1 MTDWIRRHLDRWST
15 LDERMPLDVLPAS
28 NGEFVPPPPTEQQRH
43 IMTLQDDAAERARE
57 RLGMSRRTFVRSAAA
72 IGVGF
77 WAVNQVTGGTWGRYV
92 AGAGTGMPMDTF
104 GDEAC
109 ALAFPEAQLNNL
121 PGEFIFDVQTHH
133 VDSGGTWRVN
143 NPGVHAA
150 FMALWTQSGPLGGE
164 PHVGKDGHIYGFGKG
179 GEVDPIEN
187 LSRYHYLKTIFLDSS
202 TNMTVLSCVPSE
214 EGQQPLPTP
223 EAYDTVNLINH
234 MAGDTPRSV
243 MHAFAMPNRGSYG
256 VQPYAKN
263 ARPAFQQAEF
273 DLMEEH
279 VRKFRKHLRGW
290 KVYTPWGDVPY
301 ASGWFLDDE
310 IGMAFIDQVR
320 KLTKI
325 GGPPVIAC
333 HKGFALPSFDH
344 RAASPRDIGPAAR
357 QNPDINFV
365 VYHSGFDS
373 ERQAAYPGDA
383 KVNSADRG
391 VDCFIKSLRENA
403 WDASRFVPHG
413 LEHGNVP
420 NVYAEIGSTMQSVL
434 GSPDEAAHLLGKL
447 ITHVGP
453 RRIAWG
459 TDSLWF
465 GSPQPIIAGLRS
477 LHLTEKAREFYNLP
491 HGLDGDAWD
500 PRVNALSAHGYRRPH
515 PHVKHWPTDHR
526 PHPERTI
533 RNHIFGRNA
542 AVVYKVD
549 PDAHRERITCDEV
562 QRIRDGYLIN
572 PRTPSEV
579 RPFATNRMPALRTP
593 AQVAA
598 NTWPNAPFTP

>member
-1 MTDWIRRHLDRWST
+1 MSEWVRRHLDRWSN
-15 LDERMPLDVLPAS
+15 LSEQLPVDVLPAS
-28 NGEFVPPPPTEQQRH
+28 NGEFIPPPPTAQQHRV
-43 IMTLQDDAAERARE
+43 MALQDDAAEQLRA
-57 RLGMSRRTFVRSAAA
+57 RLGMSRRTFVRSASA

-77 WAVNQVTGGTWGRYV
+77 WAINQVMPGKWGRYLP
-92 AGAGTGMPMDTF
+92 GTGIGEAAGPI
-104 GDEAC
+104 GDSAC
-109 ALAFPEAQLNNL
+109 SLEFPEAQLNNL

-214 EGQQPLPTP
+214 ESQQPLPTP
-223 EAYDTVNLINH
+223 EAHDTVKMINH
-234 MAGDTPRSV
+234 LAGNSPRSV
-243 MHAFAMPNRGSYG
+243 MHAFVMPNRGSYG
-256 VQPYAKN
+256 VQPYVKN
-263 ARPAFQQAEF
+263 QRPAFQQAEF
-273 DLMEEH
+273 DLMEQH
-279 VRKFRKHLRGW
+279 VRSFKDALRGW

-333 HKGFALPSFDH
+333 HKGFALPAFDH

-357 QNPDINFV
+357 QNRDINFV

-373 ERQAAYPGDA
+373 ETQKAYAGDD

-391 VDCFIKSLRENA
+391 VDCFIKSLRENH
-403 WDASRFVPHG
+403 WDATRFVPKG
-413 LEHGNVP
+413 LAHGNVP
-420 NVYAEIGSTMQSVL
+420 NVFAEIGSTMASVL
-434 GSPDEAAHLLGKL
+434 GDPDQAAHLMGKL
-447 ITHVGP
+447 ITFVGP
-453 RRIAWG
+453 LRIAWG

-477 LHLTEKAREFYNLP
+477 LHLTAKACEFYNLP
-491 HGLDGDAWD
+491 YGLDGDAWD
-500 PRVNALSAHGYRRPH
+500 PRVNALSAHSYAH
-515 PHVKHWPTDHR
+515 PHRHVSGWPTDHKA
-526 PHPERTI
+526 HPERTI
-533 RNHIFGRNA
+533 RNRIFGRNA
-542 AVVYKVD
+542 ATVYQVE
-549 PDAHRERITCDEV
+549 PDVARHKIHCDDV
-562 QRIRDGYLIN
+562 QKMRDAYLIN
-572 PRTPSEV
+572 PATPKEM
-579 RPFATNRMPALRTP
+579 RPFATNRMPAGRTP
-593 AQVAA
+593 QQVLA

>member
-1 MTDWIRRHLDRWST
+1 MEWVKRHLDRWST

-28 NGEFVPPPPTEQQRH
+28 NGEFLPPPPTDKQ
-43 IMTLQDDAAERARE
+43 LQVMAMQDEAAEEARHK
-57 RLGMSRRTFVRSAAA
+57 LGLSRRTFVRTSSA
-72 IGVGF
+72 IGLGF
-77 WAVNQVTGGTWGRYV
+77 WAINQVYRGEWGHYASGAD
-92 AGAGTGMPMDTF
+92 AGPI
-104 GDEAC
+104 GDDAC
-109 ALAFPEAQLNNL
+109 TLDFPNAQLNNL

-133 VDSGGTWRVN
+133 VDSSSTAAWRVN

-214 EGQQPLPTP
+214 ESEQPLPTP
-223 EAYDTVNLINH
+223 EARQTVDIINH
-234 MAGDTPRSV
+234 LAGDTQRSV

-256 VQPYAKN
+256 IQPEAKN
-263 ARPAFQQAEF
+263 FKPIYQQAEF
-273 DLMEEH
+273 DLMEQH
-279 VRKFRKHLRGW
+279 VKAFKDVLRGW

-333 HKGFALPSFDH
+333 HKGFALPAFDH

-357 QNPDINFV
+357 QNADINFV

-373 ERQAAYPGDA
+373 EHQGPYPGDD

-391 VDCFIKSLRENA
+391 VDCFIKSLRENN
-403 WDASRFVPHG
+403 WDAARFTPTG
-413 LEHGNVP
+413 LAHGNVP
-420 NVYAEIGSTMQSVL
+420 NVYAEIGSTMASVL
-434 GSPDEAAHLLGKL
+434 GDPDQACNLLGKL
-447 ITHVGP
+447 ITYVGAL
-453 RRIAWG
+453 RIAWG

-465 GSPQPIIAGLRS
+465 GTPQPVIVAMRALQF
-477 LHLTEKAREFYNLP
+477 TEKAKEFYNLP
-491 HGLDGDAWD
+491 YGLDGDAWD
-500 PRVNALSAHGYRRPH
+500 PRIDATSAASYKNAH
-515 PHVKHWPTDHR
+515 PRVADWPTDHKA
-526 PHPERTI
+526 HPERTI
-533 RNHIFGRNA
+533 RNRIFGRNA

-549 PDAHRERITCDEV
+549 PDHHMKAIACDQV
-562 QRIRDGYLIN
+562 QKIRDAYLIN
-572 PRTPSEV
+572 PGTPNEL
-579 RPFATNRMPALRTP
+579 RPFATNRMPAGRTP
-593 AQVAA
+593 EQVLSQ
-598 NTWPNAPFTP
+598 TWPKAPFLP

>member
-1 MTDWIRRHLDRWST
+1 MSDWVRRHLDRWST
-15 LDERMPLDVLPAS
+15 LDERMPVDVLPAS
-28 NGEFVPPPPTEQQRH
+28 NGEFLPPPPTEQQRRV
-43 IMTLQDDAAERARE
+43 MALQNETAEELRH
-57 RLGMSRRTFVRSAAA
+57 RLGMSRRTFVRSASA

-77 WAVNQVTGGTWGRYV
+77 WAINQVMGGKWGQYV
-92 AGAGTGMPMDTF
+92 AGAGV
-104 GDEAC
+104 GDPGPIGDSAC
-109 ALAFPEAQLNNL
+109 SLEFPEAQLNNL

-133 VDSGGTWRVN
+133 VDSGGTWRVD

-214 EGQQPLPTP
+214 ESQQPLPTP
-223 EAYDTVNLINH
+223 EAHDTVNIVNH
-234 MAGDTPRSV
+234 LAGNSPRCV

-256 VQPYAKN
+256 IQPYKKDQ
-263 ARPAFQQAEF
+263 RPVFQQAEF
-273 DLMEEH
+273 DLMEQH
-279 VRKFRKHLRGW
+279 AKQFKDVLRGW

-333 HKGFALPSFDH
+333 HKGFALPAFDH

-357 QNPDINFV
+357 QNHDITFV

-373 ERQAAYPGDA
+373 EKQTAYPGDN

-391 VDCFIKSLRENA
+391 VDCFIKSLRENH

-420 NVYAEIGSTMQSVL
+420 NVYAEIGSTMASVL
-434 GSPDEAAHLLGKL
+434 GDPDQAAHLLGKL
-447 ITHVGP
+447 IKYVGP

-500 PRVNALSAHGYRRPH
+500 PRVNALAAHSYKHAH
-515 PHVKHWPTDHR
+515 PHVANWPTDHR
-526 PHPERTI
+526 AHPERTI

-542 AVVYKVD
+542 AVVYRVD
-549 PDAHRERITCDEV
+549 PDAARRKIHCDDV
-562 QRIRDGYLIN
+562 QKMRDAYLIN
-572 PRTPSEV
+572 PATPKEM
-579 RPFATNRMPALRTP
+579 RPFATNRMPAGRTP
-593 AQVAA
+593 EQVLA